1 MDRKDVKM
9 FNFIMGCVIGFV
21 VATFGLGTVV
31 AMIDNAVS
39 DAKEKVEETVQK

>member
-1 MDRKDVKM
+1 M

-31 AMIDNAVS
+31 AMIDDGVS
-39 DAKEKVEETVQK
+39 DLKERAEHLQK